1 MSFQDMEI
9 KTEIVEDQ
17 KTLDIF
23 ASYDE
28 NRPTQSDLNK
38 DLLIVPDL
46 NESEQSEDRN
56 DVMDISI
63 GTSVFKLKAK
73 GMIFKI
79 KIVHFPE
86 FCRVIF

>member
-56 DVMDISI
+56 DVNGHFHWNISVQVK
-63 GTSVFKLKAK
+63 SKRYDF
-73 GMIFKI
+73 
-79 KIVHFPE
+79 
-86 FCRVIF
+86 